1 MKKVISFILSF
12 VILALPMISSNCFAL
27 GNNTATNANS
37 TEKTTTVTTKK
48 CNKSRYAWI
57 FKGLKGAVI
66 AALTVAILAKVINEL
81 NLSDSIGRFLR
92 LSYDY
97 LVNSVGIIP
106 SVAKDI
112 CSSFFRKNEISVFS
126 DVSCPEKVGSF
137 FAPKNAKCLN
147 DIIAKLKQVYKNNY
161 DLLGDDNLKYDLVF
175 KRV

>member
-12 VILALPMISSNCFAL
+12 VILAIPVVSSSCFAVGNNASASSNVKSVADK
-27 GNNTATNANS
+27 GS
-37 TEKTTTVTTKK
+37 KK
-48 CNKSRYAWI
+48 SSYYTWCI
-57 FKGLKGAVI
+57 KGLKYTLTAG
-66 AALTVAILAKVINEL
+66 LTVAALALVINEL